1 MSLPL
6 WIGLALFVVVDG
18 IVVYTLLKRALA
30 KRAALGGAGFGDLAK
45 FASVTAEETK
55 QYMAANFGGDT
66 GALPGVL
73 QGLVD
78 RLAARAGEQ
87 GTTFDRETLK
97 QFAATAVVAIRAARP
112 EDVRGAMEQVR

>member
-1 MSLPL
+1 
-6 WIGLALFVVVDG
+6 
-18 IVVYTLLKRALA
+18 
-30 KRAALGGAGFGDLAK
+30 
-45 FASVTAEETK
+45 
-55 QYMAANFGGDT
+55 MAANFGGDT

-87 GTTFDRETLK
+87 GSTFDRETLK

-112 EDVRGAMEQVR
+112 EDVRGAMQQVR